1 MRHWMFS
8 CKKITSMISE
18 SMDRDQSLY
27 KRMGIR
33 FHLMMCALCRRYR
46 KQLLFIRSVLQQSD
60 GVEDI
65 FCQSLPSDARKRIE
79 EKINDEGNHSHD

>member
-18 SMDRDQSLY
+18 SMDRELPLY

-33 FHLMMCALCRRYR
+33 FHLMMCALCRRYQ
-46 KQLLFIRSVLQQSD
+46 KQLYFIRSVLHQCD
-60 GVEDI
+60 DVEDLS
-65 FCQSLPSDARKRIE
+65 CQSMSPEARTRIE
-79 EKINDEGNHSHD
+79 EKLNDKLKNSQK

>member
-18 SMDRDQSLY
+18 SMDRDLSLY

-33 FHLMMCALCRRYR
+33 FHLMMCALCRRYQ

-60 GVEDI
+60 DVKDVSGL
-65 FCQSLPSDARKRIE
+65 SLPQAVRKRIE
-79 EKINDEGNHSHD
+79 EKLHDLGKHSHD